1 MERRLTGAK
10 RSRMQDLLM
19 YLILV
24 IPALAILGFTIFF
37 PVLKSAYMSLFDVSL
52 LDLGTMTWAGFS
64 NFSEVLADDAFYN
77 ALRLS
82 NLYAFSVVA
91 IELVLSFFLALLL
104 NAKLPGRRIFR
115 SLQLLPWTIPT
126 MVTALVWMWIFQADY
141 GVLNYLLKSFGM
153 IKESIKWVADVDFAL
168 ISVMIVALWKQLPF
182 MTIMLL
188 SGMQSIPLDL
198 VEAARIDGCREWQV
212 IRYITLPFLSGT
224 IKSTVLVSIIDN
236 FKMFPLFW
244 IMTQGGPIDST
255 TTLAVLTYQTS
266 FVQLDLGRGAAIGVL
281 WTLELI
287 VFTVAYNRI
296 FKTAHADE

>member
-1 MERRLTGAK
+1 METRLTGAK
-10 RSRMQDLLM
+10 RSKLKTALM
-19 YLILV
+19 YTILIA
-24 IPALAILGFTIFF
+24 PALAILGFTIFF

-52 LDLGTMTWAGFS
+52 LDLNTMTWTGLS
-64 NFSEVLADDAFYN
+64 NFAEVLSDNKFFN

-82 NLYAFSVVA
+82 NLYAFSVVS
-91 IELVLSFFLALLL
+91 IELVLSFLLALLL
-104 NAKLPGRRIFR
+104 NAKLPGRRLFR
-115 SLQLLPWTIPT
+115 TLQLLPWTIPT

-141 GVLNYLLKSFGM
+141 GVLNYILKQLGV
-153 IKESIKWVADVDFAL
+153 ITESIKWVSDVNFAL
-168 ISVMIVALWKQLPF
+168 ISVMVVALWKQLPF

-188 SGMQSIPLDL
+188 SGMQSIPHELA
-198 VEAARIDGCREWQV
+198 EAARIDGCREWQV

-244 IMTQGGPIDST
+244 IMTQGGPMDAT

-266 FVQLDLGRGAAIGVL
+266 FVELDLGRGAAIGVL

-287 VFTVAYNRI
+287 IFTIAYNRI